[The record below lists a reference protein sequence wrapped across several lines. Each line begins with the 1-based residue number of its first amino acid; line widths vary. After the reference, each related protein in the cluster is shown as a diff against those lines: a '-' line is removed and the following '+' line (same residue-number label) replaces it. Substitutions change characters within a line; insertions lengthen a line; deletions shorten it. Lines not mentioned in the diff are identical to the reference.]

1 MCKMKLMLPSS
12 ASHRAAHIIHTANE
26 LFLRMKRL
34 AKMAKLELREEII
47 SADLADHVM
56 HGE

>member
-1 MCKMKLMLPSS
+1 MKLMLPSS

-56 HGE
+56 HGG